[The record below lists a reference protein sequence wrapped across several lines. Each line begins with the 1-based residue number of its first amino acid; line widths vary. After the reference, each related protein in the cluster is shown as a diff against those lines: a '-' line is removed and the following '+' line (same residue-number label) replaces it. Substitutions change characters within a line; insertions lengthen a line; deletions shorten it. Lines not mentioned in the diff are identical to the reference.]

1 MVTVA
6 VDMVIIV
13 VIMAGM
19 VAMPVVLVD
28 CGVGVILGH
37 GLAVGGS
44 IVVLFMSSVITVMMW
59 GTHETPVFL
68 WGWWVVGSGRGEGIT
83 GLFNGLRDGFP
94 GCGSGHGDRGDTTLD
109 QFYIN

>member
-1 MVTVA
+1 MAGVVTVA

-13 VIMAGM
+13 VIMAGI
-19 VAMPVVLVD
+19 VAMPVAVVLVD

-44 IVVLFMSSVITVMMW
+44 IVVLFMSGVITVMMW

-68 WGWWVVGSGRGEGIT
+68 WGWSDQEGAMA
-83 GLFNGLRDGFP
+83 
-94 GCGSGHGDRGDTTLD
+94 
-109 QFYIN
+109 